1 MRMMRV
7 FLLAFVLSAT
17 AFANEISNLPQVKKI
32 ANGQPED
39 VVEFIERTVDCNHW
53 AGEEPYDNERAEQIG
68 KAIKNARCD
77 GLVSEEQALELK
89 YKRDKNV
96 LDAIRKAKELNI

>member
-1 MRMMRV
+1 MLRLS
-7 FLLAFVLSAT
+7 LLAFVLSAT

-39 VVEFIERTVDCNHW
+39 VVEFIERTVECNHW
-53 AGEEPYDNERAEQIG
+53 AGEEPYDRERAEQIR

-77 GLVSEEQALELK
+77 GLVSEEQALKLK
-89 YKRDKNV
+89 YKKDRNV
-96 LDAIRKAKELNI
+96 LDAIKKTKDLNI